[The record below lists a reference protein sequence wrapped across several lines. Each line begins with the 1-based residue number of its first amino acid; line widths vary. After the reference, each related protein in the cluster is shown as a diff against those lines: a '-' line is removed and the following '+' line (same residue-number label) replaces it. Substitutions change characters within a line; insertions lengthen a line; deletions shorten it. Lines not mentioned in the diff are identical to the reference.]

1 MANEEEAL
9 VDVVENGEIV
19 AEETPS
25 RKRKQSKGLMS
36 GSITQVSRENRPESF
51 ASFRGN
57 LEYLRSS
64 VPVRYY

>member
-19 AEETPS
+19 SEETPS

-36 GSITQVSRENRPESF
+36 GSITQVSRENRPELF
-51 ASFRGN
+51 ASFRSN

>member
-36 GSITQVSRENRPESF
+36 GSITQVSRENRPKSF
-51 ASFRGN
+51 LSFRSN
-57 LEYLRSS
+57 L
-64 VPVRYY
+64 